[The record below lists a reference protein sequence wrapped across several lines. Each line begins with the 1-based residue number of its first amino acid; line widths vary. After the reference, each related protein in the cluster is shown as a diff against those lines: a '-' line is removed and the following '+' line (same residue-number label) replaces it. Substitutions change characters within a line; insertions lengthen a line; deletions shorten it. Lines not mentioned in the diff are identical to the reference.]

1 MNSSSDKN
9 SRNYDDII
17 NLPHHVS
24 AVHPHMA
31 LADRAAQFSAFAALT
46 GYDDAVRET
55 GRLTDRRIELDEDAK
70 ELLDEK
76 LRMLQEQISDCPET
90 SITYFCPDDK
100 KEGGCYVTVTGRVR
114 KIDGYGGKIV
124 LADGA
129 MICMDDILEIR

>member
-76 LRMLQEQISDCPET
+76 LRMLQEQIPDCPEA

-100 KEGGCYVTVTGRVR
+100 KEGGCYITVTGRVR

-124 LADGA
+124 LADGT